1 MLLLLSSAFC
11 RNFEEIVLLSY
22 LKITKACSN
31 DLRRA
36 KKNYEKKGY
45 YIRLYV
51 PQPHFTTIPSKA
63 RPVFRGKPLKK
74 KQASINKMTE
84 RVKTCQNH

>member
-36 KKNYEKKGY
+36 KK
-45 YIRLYV
+45 I
-51 PQPHFTTIPSKA
+51 T
-63 RPVFRGKPLKK
+63 KK
-74 KQASINKMTE
+74 KVTTFVSMYRNHTSPQSHQRPGQFFVENLLEKTRIN
-84 RVKTCQNH
+84 